1 MKESNKEE
9 IINPAVKVE
18 ELISQLDKI
27 LGGTGNIQ
35 IKQSIT
41 AAKRDNYKSV
51 LDYLAVTLETMSFI
65 SLQQKYSEILD
76 IVAEIIA
83 NIEED
88 PYFNNIETPSLPEIG
103 ISDTNNI
110 KEFIKYAATIKEAI
124 KPLIENE
131 INLSKKNQFLL
142 AVSNKKKILE
152 KGFFYEFTDGD
163 LNKIQIIINELRGY
177 INGSDLFEDNHRRRL
192 LKRLEALQSE
202 MHKKMSD
209 IDRIWGLVGDAGVV
223 IGKFGEDAKPFV
235 DRIKELSQ
243 IAWKTQAR
251 AEELPS
257 SSVNPLLERKN
268 GDT

>member
-1 MKESNKEE
+1 MKDNNKEE

-18 ELISQLDKI
+18 GLISQLDKI
-27 LGGTGNIQ
+27 LGVSGGLQ
-35 IKQSIT
+35 IRQPIT
-41 AAKRDNYKSV
+41 AAKREKFTS
-51 LDYLAVTLETMSFI
+51 LSDYLAVVFETISFI
-65 SLQQKYSEILD
+65 PLQQKYTEILE

-88 PYFNNIETPSLPEIG
+88 PYFENISPPSLPEVG
-103 ISDTNNI
+103 SNETNNI
-110 KEFIKYAATIKEAI
+110 KEFIRYVVLIKEAI
-124 KPLIENE
+124 QPLIENE
-131 INLSKKNQFLL
+131 INLSKKNQFLS
-142 AVSNKKKILE
+142 AINNKKRILE

-163 LNKIQIIINELRGY
+163 LKRIRLIINELREC
-177 INGSDLFEDNHRRRL
+177 ISDSELFEDNHRSRL

-202 MHKKMSD
+202 MHKKMGD

-223 IGKFGEDAKPFV
+223 IGKFGKDAKPFV

-257 SSVNPLLERKN
+257 SSINPLLERKN

>member
-1 MKESNKEE
+1 MKDSKKEE

-18 ELISQLDKI
+18 ALILQLDKI
-27 LGGTGNIQ
+27 LGNSGNIQ
-35 IKQSIT
+35 IRQSMT
-41 AAKRDNYKSV
+41 TAKREKFTSV
-51 LDYLAVTLETMSFI
+51 SDYLTVIFETISFI
-65 SLQQKYSEILD
+65 SLQQKYSEILE

-83 NIEED
+83 NIEEE

-103 ISDTNNI
+103 SNEISNI
-110 KEFIKYAATIKEAI
+110 KEFIRYAVLIKEAI
-124 KPLIENE
+124 QPLIENE
-131 INLSKKNQFLL
+131 KNLSKKNQFLS
-142 AVSNKKKILE
+142 AINNKKRILE

-163 LNKIQIIINELRGY
+163 LNRIQLIINELREY
-177 INGSDLFEDNHRRRL
+177 ISDSELFEDNHRGRL

-223 IGKFGEDAKPFV
+223 IGKFGKNSKPFV